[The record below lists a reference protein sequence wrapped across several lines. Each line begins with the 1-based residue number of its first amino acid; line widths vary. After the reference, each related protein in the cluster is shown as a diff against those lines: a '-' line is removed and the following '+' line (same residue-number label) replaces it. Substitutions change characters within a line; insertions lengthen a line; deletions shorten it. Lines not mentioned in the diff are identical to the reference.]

1 MLNTPEAYFEAGSQ
15 TATARLQKDEAR
27 ARFHRDW
34 FSRAR
39 GLEKAE
45 DRTTAQRHFDE
56 GYAAVQPVRR
66 TLYLCNR
73 AAQQALPYPRLSRG
87 IYD

>member
-1 MLNTPEAYFEAGSQ
+1 MLNSPEAYFEAGSQ

-39 GLEKAE
+39 ALEKVD
-45 DRTTAQRHFDE
+45 DRKIAQRHFDD

-66 TLYLCNR
+66 TL
-73 AAQQALPYPRLSRG
+73 
-87 IYD
+87 